1 MELTHLPVNRMTEL
15 KEDAPHLLDGL
26 RHDHAVLC
34 GELAVL
40 KKAEG
45 DDGPP
50 SWQTLRDVC
59 ARLSIRLLEHMRRE
73 EQLLV
78 TYHRSLGAAASEA
91 MIPMSNDHYS
101 DYRYLQVITGL
112 LTLENRPLLLNNRYH
127 LLTGFL
133 HGLHRHMDE
142 QEVELFREGSH
153 GRIVG

>member
-1 MELTHLPVNRMTEL
+1 LSYHIDMELIHLV
-15 KEDAPHLLDGL
+15 DGL
-26 RHDHAVLC
+26 RRDHAVLC

-45 DDGPP
+45 DDSPP

-59 ARLSIRLLEHMRRE
+59 ARLSLGLREHIRHE
-73 EQLLV
+73 ERM
-78 TYHRSLGAAASEA
+78 TIEPSS
-91 MIPMSNDHYS
+91 DHYS

-112 LTLENRPLLLNNRYH
+112 IALENRPLLLNNRYH

-142 QEVELFREGSH
+142 QEAEFFREGND
-153 GRIVG
+153 GRIIG